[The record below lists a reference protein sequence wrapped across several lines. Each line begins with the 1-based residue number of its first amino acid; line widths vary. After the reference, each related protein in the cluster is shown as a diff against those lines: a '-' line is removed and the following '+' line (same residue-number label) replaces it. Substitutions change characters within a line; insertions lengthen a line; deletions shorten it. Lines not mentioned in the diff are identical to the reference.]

1 MDPFVETL
9 SVDVE
14 GGALHVARA
23 GPAPAD
29 AEAVVVAA
37 HGITASHMGWR
48 PVVRELLERR
58 PEVCILAP
66 DLRGRG
72 RSASVAPPRGSLEA
86 HAADV
91 IALLDHTG
99 VDRAVLAGHSMGA
112 YVAARTAVGDPAR
125 AGAVVLVDGG
135 LPVILP
141 PDVNPDAALEAFLGP
156 AIERLRMTF
165 DGPDA
170 YVEFWQHHPALSG
183 GRWNDDVE
191 AYVRYDLG
199 SDGRSVVSE
208 DAVRADG
215 AELMMDGTSTSAA
228 AKVEAPLWLL
238 RAPRGLLDEEP
249 FIPLEAL
256 LQFKEAQPGATIEEV
271 PEVNHYTIVL
281 GDGAGRVA
289 AAIDDAV
296 GAL

>member
-1 MDPFVETL
+1 MDPFSEML

-14 GGALHVARA
+14 GGDLNVSRA
-23 GPAPAD
+23 GPAPSD

-37 HGITASHMGWR
+37 HGITASHLGWR
-48 PVVRELLERR
+48 PVVRELLGRR
-58 PEVCILAP
+58 PDVCVLAP

-72 RSASVAPPRGSLEA
+72 RSATVGPPRGSLEA
-86 HAADV
+86 HAADL
-91 IALLDHTG
+91 IAVLDDQG

-112 YVAARTAVGDPAR
+112 YVAARTAVGNPGR

-141 PDVNPDAALEAFLGP
+141 EGVDPDAALEAFLGP

-170 YVEFWQHHPALSG
+170 YVEFWKRHPALDG
-183 GRWNDDVE
+183 DRWNEDVE
-191 AYVRYDLG
+191 DYVRYDLG
-199 SDGRSVVSE
+199 PDGRSVVSE

-215 AELMMDGTSTSAA
+215 AELMMDGTATAA
-228 AKVEAPLWLL
+228 AAQVKAPLWLL
-238 RAPRGLLDEEP
+238 RAPRGLLDEDP

-256 LQFKEAQPGATIEEV
+256 LAFREAQPAARVEEV
-271 PEVNHYTIVL
+271 QGVNHYTIVL

-289 AAIDDAV
+289 ATIDDAV
-296 GAL
+296 AAL